1 MPHQHL
7 LFSVHICFL
16 IVAILMDVNWH
27 CTVFLISISLMF
39 IDAEHLCMCLLA
51 VCVSCLEKYLFKFFI
66 HFFKLGCLV
75 S

>member
-1 MPHQHL
+1 
-7 LFSVHICFL
+7 
-16 IVAILMDVNWH
+16 MDVNWH